1 MTVHF
6 HSTVLKPVTHQKA
19 REDVFLLTVKARWA
33 LWAANIFKYLWNED
47 RGHSSPCFSPVG
59 SSQSGIQDYPRQH
72 QGRQHPRQ
80 HQRRQHLR
88 ELWCWQHPRQRWLRS
103 WRGLSW
109 GLALHKLPMLGERV
123 PGPVEVRLKRNIM
136 ALKPNSSFLIFS
148 LSISVL

>member
-6 HSTVLKPVTHQKA
+6 HSTVLKPVTHQSA

-72 QGRQHPRQ
+72 QGRQH
-80 HQRRQHLR
+80 LR

-109 GLALHKLPMLGERV
+109 GLALHELPVLGETV